1 MELVDSQG
9 RPLRLGREIGRG
21 GEGKVYELLD
31 HPNRVAKVYEA
42 PPSAEKVEKLV
53 AMARSPSASL
63 LTLAAWPLDTIWK
76 SGGAASGLVM
86 PRIVDHKPAHFLYS
100 PKSRQIEFPQ
110 ASWPFLVHTA
120 RNIAAAFQTVHDH
133 GHVVGDVNHG
143 NLLVSSQATVTLID
157 CDSFQISANGRLYPC
172 EVGISTHTPPEL
184 QGMSFRGVTR
194 TSNHDSFGLAVL
206 LFQILFMG
214 RHPFSGRFIG
224 GKDLTLEEAI
234 RECRFAYG
242 PRAGERGMQPPPNTL
257 PLEAVS
263 EPLVLLFERAFSAQ
277 SAHQGRPPAR
287 DWIEPL
293 SRLSERLQPCSANPS
308 HAYLQDLSDCPWCE
322 LEGRSGVRFFGVVI
336 GRARPAQP
344 VDVAALWAAIE
355 AVPRPAPA
363 PQLPVLRMWTP
374 QTTPEI
380 RQRAVKRTQRWIGA
394 VGASSSATLL
404 LVAWLASSGA
414 DWLVA
419 TVFRSSGADWLVTA
433 VFLVL
438 PMLLGYRIG
447 STPPPALVRELEQGI
462 RSAEA
467 ALDAARYRWKQLASE
482 QRFDQALLE
491 LDRVKT
497 ALGDLPGLRA
507 RRLEELVRTR
517 REREL
522 LRFLDGYRIAD
533 GRITGIGPGLA
544 AQLLSAG
551 IETAADVNYNR
562 ICGQVSGFGPV
573 RAQALVDWRTELE
586 RRFRFDPNRELSPAD
601 FAALDTEMAA
611 EQARLA
617 AALRAGPD
625 QLRQITAEIQSARD
639 ALHPEIELAQQ
650 RLVQARHELRLL

>member
-1 MELVDSQG
+1 MQLVDSQG
-9 RPLRLGREIGRG
+9 RLLRLGAELGRG
-21 GEGKVYELLD
+21 GEGAVYELPD
-31 HPNRVAKVYEA
+31 QPKCVAKLYTT
-42 PPSAEKVEKLV
+42 PPSPEKVEKLV
-53 AMARSPSASL
+53 AMAASPAAL
-63 LTLAAWPLDTIWK
+63 LLRLAAWPLDTVWEP
-76 SGGAASGLVM
+76 GTGARGLVM

-184 QGMSFRGVTR
+184 QGMSFRGLTR

-293 SRLSERLQPCSANPS
+293 TRLSERLQPCSANPA
-308 HAYLQDLSDCPWCE
+308 HAYLRDLSDCPWCE
-322 LEGRSGVRFFGVVI
+322 LEGRSGVRFFGAVV

-344 VDVAALWAAIE
+344 VDMAALWAAIE

-363 PQLPVLRMWTP
+363 PQLPALRKWTP
-374 QTTPEI
+374 QSTLEM

-414 DWLVA
+414 DWLV
-419 TVFRSSGADWLVTA
+419 TA
-433 VFLVL
+433 VFLVF
-438 PMLLGYRIG
+438 PMLLGLRIG

-462 RSAEA
+462 RSAQA
-467 ALDAARYRWKQLASE
+467 ALDAAQYRWKQLAGE
-482 QRFDQALLE
+482 HRFDQALLE

-601 FAALDTEMAA
+601 LAALDAEMAA

-617 AALRAGPD
+617 AVLRSGPA
-625 QLRQITAEIQSARD
+625 QLRQLTAEIQSARD